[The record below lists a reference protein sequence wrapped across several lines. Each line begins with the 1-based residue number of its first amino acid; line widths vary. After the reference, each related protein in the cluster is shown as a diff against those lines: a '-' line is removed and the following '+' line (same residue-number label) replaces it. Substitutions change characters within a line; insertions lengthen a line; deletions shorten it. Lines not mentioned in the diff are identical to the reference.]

1 MPGNWPVRFGGRL
14 RGKGPT
20 LSGYL
25 AAWSTLPGTITTELL
40 PTLPGH
46 MPPGNNGRAVSAPVL
61 SLSELDTAIGRF
73 ITVDYHRRTH
83 QETGQPPIE
92 RWLNSGWRAEDARIV
107 GATGSVAVDRR
118 DAAEGAPGWD
128 PLSWAAIS
136 GPDVGHLR
144 RGAGH
149 RPPTT
154 RRTWPRSGCFMRG
167 LGPGGVGRTRGVDH
181 HTEGPASRAEQ
192 AAVGTAN

>member
-25 AAWSTLPGTITTELL
+25 AAWSTLPAPSQPNCCPLCPGTSHRATTV
-40 PTLPGH
+40 
-46 MPPGNNGRAVSAPVL
+46 RAVSAPVL
-61 SLSELDTAIGRF
+61 SLSELDTPIGRF

-136 GPDVGHLR
+136 GPDVGRLR

-149 RPPTT
+149 RPLRPA
-154 RRTWPRSGCFMRG
+154 
-167 LGPGGVGRTRGVDH
+167 GPGRDPGV
-181 HTEGPASRAEQ
+181 S
-192 AAVGTAN
+192 